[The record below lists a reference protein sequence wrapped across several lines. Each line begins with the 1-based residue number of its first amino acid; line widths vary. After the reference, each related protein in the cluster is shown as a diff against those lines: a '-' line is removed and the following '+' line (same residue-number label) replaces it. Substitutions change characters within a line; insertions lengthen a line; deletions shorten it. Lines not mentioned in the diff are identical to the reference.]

1 MLVAL
6 LGELINTG
14 MIYSSELSEAK
25 EHPPQEYSKQVY
37 EVYSRNTL
45 DVMWPQLNP
54 KIIQKTKRI
63 M

>member
-25 EHPPQEYSKQVY
+25 EHPPQNIQEKQVY
-37 EVYSRNTL
+37 EVYSRSTH
-45 DVMWPQLNP
+45 
-54 KIIQKTKRI
+54 
-63 M
+63 